1 MRKRVIDPSRVG
13 TSDWLDLQT
22 LAQVEISSED
32 PAHPIEFALSDR
44 EDGWQA
50 AVSGEQVVRVLF
62 DEPREL
68 RLIELTF
75 DEGRTARTQE
85 FLLRWSSDGGHSYRD
100 IVRQQFT
107 FSPPA
112 TARETE
118 RVTVNLREVTAVE
131 LTIVPDIS
139 HGLAHASLRSLR
151 MA

>member
-1 MRKRVIDPSRVG
+1 MRKRLMDRSPAG
-13 TSDWLDLQT
+13 TEDWLDLEK

-32 PAHPIEFALSDR
+32 PSHPIDFVFSNQ

-50 AVSGEQVVRVLF
+50 AGGGEQVVRVLF

-68 RLIELTF
+68 RLIELKF
-75 DEGRTARTQE
+75 DERRTPRTQE
-85 FLLRWSSDGGHSYRD
+85 FLLRWSPDGGRSYQD

-112 TARETE
+112 TTSETE
-118 RVTVNLREVTAVE
+118 RFVVNIRGVTAIE
-131 LTIVPDIS
+131 LKIVPDIN
-139 HGLAHASLRSLR
+139 HGPAHASLQSLR

>member
-1 MRKRVIDPSRVG
+1 MRKRVIDPGRLGSI
-13 TSDWLDLQT
+13 DWVDLEA

-32 PAHPIEFALSDR
+32 PAHPIEFALTDH

-50 AVSGEQVVRVLF
+50 AESGEQVVRVLF

-75 DEGRTARTQE
+75 DERRAARTQD
-85 FLLRWSSDGGHSYRD
+85 FLLRWSTDGGRSYRD

-107 FSPPA
+107 FSPPG
-112 TARETE
+112 TTRETE
-118 RVTVNLREVTAVE
+118 RFTVKLSEVTTVE
-131 LTIVPDIS
+131 LKIVPDINQ
-139 HGLAHASLRSLR
+139 GLVHASLRSLH